1 MRQLCGVVWTGRR
14 FLKRWPTLLFDRRS
28 RQAVYGLVMLR
39 RAFEHVLVT
48 AVIEG
53 VLPTPRPYYDG
64 YVDAL
69 NILGAKAALI
79 ARTL

>member
-1 MRQLCGVVWTGRR
+1 MKQLCGVVWRGRR
-14 FLKRWPTLLFDRRS
+14 FLERWPALLFDQRA

-39 RAFEHVLVT
+39 RAFEHVLVM
-48 AVIEG
+48 AVMEG
-53 VLPTPRPYYDG
+53 VQPTHRPYYDG